1 MKLIIAG
8 YNIDKSLIDS
18 LNTETATPEV
28 ISAAYAR
35 ISRSSKDIDFLR
47 DEAISEI
54 SKARA
59 SNTNIIFDMGH
70 SSVAEHAVFNLDLI
84 GVSRL
89 LTDTIQRSRLAS
101 FTEKSQRYV
110 TFSKD
115 YIVPEEL
122 NKYPKYKKQYKQLMD
137 QLFSEYETS
146 FNALNEYYKT
156 AKPKLKPRDREALAK
171 EDARYIL
178 PLSTKTQMGITINAR
193 SLENLLRR
201 LAKSPLAEA
210 KELHHEL
217 YSQVSAIAPS
227 LIRYTEDDGYMGKI
241 DLEKVGY
248 TGFLQQEL
256 PWMEELDM
264 ENKLKVLTSPSNPD
278 DSVLT
283 AIIYQQGELNWSD
296 TNETV
301 SRLPRLVKQQL
312 WNQVYHNLKAWHKVP
327 RAFETI
333 DFSFELTFSES
344 CWAQFKRHRF
354 CTMLRKGGNSAICK
368 FPDSIATIGRTQMWE
383 SLASS
388 VSNFAFNL
396 PSQLRVIAPYCRL
409 NSSLLFVYAK
419 MNLREIYHFIRLRSD
434 EHAQWEIKEISH
446 LMANRIIKI
455 APKSAEYLCGKSEFC
470 RH

>member
-18 LNTETATPEV
+18 LNSETATPEV

-35 ISRSSKDIDFLR
+35 ISRSSKDINVLR
-47 DEAISEI
+47 EEAVSEI
-54 SKARA
+54 SKSRA
-59 SNTNIIFDMGH
+59 SNTNIIFEMGH

-89 LTDTIQRSRLAS
+89 LTDTIQRSRIAS

-122 NKYPKYKKQYKQLMD
+122 NKFPKYKKQYKQIMD

-146 FNALNEYYKT
+146 FNALNELYKET
-156 AKPKLKPRDREALAK
+156 KPKLKPRDREALAK

-178 PLSTKTQMGITINAR
+178 PLSSKTQMGITINAR

-210 KELHHEL
+210 AELHQML
-217 YSQVSAIAPS
+217 YTQVSAISPS
-227 LIRYTEDDGYMGKI
+227 LIRYTEDDGYTGKI
-241 DLEKVGY
+241 DLERVGY

-264 ENKLKVLTSPSNPD
+264 ENKLKVLHSPSNPD
-278 DSVLT
+278 DNVLA
-283 AIIYQQGELNWSD
+283 AIIYQQGELNWDD
-296 TNETV
+296 TRETV

-312 WNQVYHNLKAWHKVP
+312 WNQVFHNLKAWHKVP

-333 DFSFELTFSES
+333 DFSFELTISES

-354 CTMLRKGGNSAICK
+354 CTMLRKGGNSSICK
-368 FPDSIATIGRTQMWE
+368 FPESIATIGRTKIWE
-383 SLASS
+383 DLASTA
-388 VSNFAFNL
+388 SNFAFRL
-396 PSQLRVIAPYCRL
+396 PPQLSSISPYCRL
-409 NSSLLFVYAK
+409 NASLLFVYTK
-419 MNLREIYHFIRLRSD
+419 MNLREIYHFTRLRSD
-434 EHAQWEIKEISH
+434 EHAQWEIKDLSH
-446 LMANRIIKI
+446 LMANKIMAI
-455 APKSAEYLCGKSEFC
+455 APKSAEYLCGKSEF
-470 RH
+470 HKH